1 MDPHCLSRCLVE
13 LLPVQLGGP
22 AVVLLLGVRGQAVV
36 ATEEGSGL
44 SISTKLHLPQLLPAP
59 VGVQVGGPDEGQ
71 VDAQGPVYED
81 LLIQSKIVMST
92 CVSHCS
98 QCR

>member
-1 MDPHCLSRCLVE
+1 M
-13 LLPVQLGGP
+13 
-22 AVVLLLGVRGQAVV
+22 

-71 VDAQGPVYED
+71 VDAQGPVYATTVNADEYPVGD
-81 LLIQSKIVMST
+81 GGPGGVLGATVIAHL
-92 CVSHCS
+92 VSGG
-98 QCR
+98 

>member
-1 MDPHCLSRCLVE
+1 ME

-71 VDAQGPVYED
+71 VDAQGPVYKG
-81 LLIQSKIVMST
+81 LVIQSILIIPT